1 MQFYWAFAVF
11 DSPFRPGKSIVLEVP
26 GRFTSMKSKL
36 KPSQQRSLLFPT
48 LAEQCDPRQPLKKLA
63 DAIAWDKFEDAFSD
77 YYSEVGRPA
86 KPIRLLVGLL
96 LLK

>member
-1 MQFYWAFAVF
+1 
-11 DSPFRPGKSIVLEVP
+11 
-26 GRFTSMKSKL
+26 MKSKL

-86 KPIRLLVGLL
+86 KPIRLMVG
-96 LLK
+96 